1 MADGF
6 LATLRRRVEDLHDT
20 AEDYGHAASRRLRR
34 TGRDTRRELRRLWSQ
49 LEDLV
54 ERDIAPRGR
63 RYAHRIGDTARDYA
77 ETARDYAEEGR
88 ERAIHAAGY
97 LRESA
102 RARPLLALGIA
113 TLATIAVVSLLSRR
127 R

>member
-6 LATLRRRVEDLHDT
+6 LATLRRHVEDLHDT

-77 ETARDYAEEGR
+77 EEGR
-88 ERAIHAAGY
+88 ERAIHAADY

-113 TLATIAVVSLLSRR
+113 TLATIAVISLLSRR